1 MSYPSWF
8 WRISLAVIFILLLV
22 PIVTGV
28 SSGLS
33 PDTPWAGGQ
42 QAGTLPLWLQIWLM
56 GVMTPMFFIS
66 FFFLHYSNEARVLVA
81 GVIISHI
88 PMAVDLFPVTVGA
101 VGIIHIVCLS
111 PAFYLL
117 TKKRPRVVLKS
128 AFGLWVHTMLFILA
142 VSLAFD
148 TRDAIR
154 FIFLKAHVF
163 SR

>member
-8 WRISLAVIFILLLV
+8 WRITLALILVLLLV
-22 PIVTGV
+22 PIVTGIN
-28 SSGLS
+28 SGLS

-42 QAGTLPLWLQIWLM
+42 QTGTLPLWLQIWLM
-56 GVMTPMFFIS
+56 AVMTPMFFVS
-66 FFFLHYSNEARVLVA
+66 FFFLHYSNEARALVT

-101 VGIIHIVCLS
+101 VGIIHTLSLS

-117 TKKRPRVVLKS
+117 IKKRPKLELKS
-128 AFGLWVHTMLFILA
+128 AFGLWIHAMLFVLA

-148 TRDAIR
+148 LRDAIR
-154 FIFLKAHVF
+154 FILFY
-163 SR
+163 